1 MTCTRYRRSCMSE
14 TTTESGATTRR
25 AMLAGA
31 AGVGAAAALAACG
44 SGSDPGSGNTG
55 GASTPT
61 GGDASAVLAKT
72 SDVPV
77 NGGFVNQAAQVVITQ
92 PAQGE
97 YKAFSAVCT
106 HQQCIVG
113 SVSNNVIVCPCHMSQ
128 YSAVDGSVK
137 QGPATKALTATSIKV
152 DGTNI
157 TPA

>member
-1 MTCTRYRRSCMSE
+1 MSE

-44 SGSDPGSGNTG
+44 SGSDSGSGDSGGAATPTGNASG
-55 GASTPT
+55 GAS
-61 GGDASAVLAKT
+61 GVLAKT

-77 NGGFVNQAAQVVITQ
+77 NGGFINQSAQVVITQ
-92 PAQGE
+92 PTQGE

-113 SVSNNVIVCPCHMSQ
+113 SVSNNVITCPCHMSQ

-137 QGPATKALTATSIKV
+137 QGPAPKALTAMSVKV
-152 DGTNI
+152 EGANI
-157 TPA
+157 IRG